1 MASGTRPSRTSP
13 KAPVRARGVRTRA
26 ALIDAARRVFER
38 DGYLEA
44 RVADIAA
51 AAGVAH
57 GSFYTYFDSKD
68 DVFREM
74 VTGVMDDFLAALD
87 EGLPG
92 TGAERIRAAIRRYLE
107 LYRRR
112 APILGVVEQ
121 VGALASF
128 HELRR
133 QLRHRSVQRLER
145 LIRGLAADGEARL
158 QDLDAHALAWA
169 LVGMLDTFAYAWFVL
184 GEPFDEPAAEAA
196 LDAIWLRALGLQTP

>member
-68 DVFREM
+68 DVF
-74 VTGVMDDFLAALD
+74 
-87 EGLPG
+87 
-92 TGAERIRAAIRRYLE
+92 
-107 LYRRR
+107 
-112 APILGVVEQ
+112 
-121 VGALASF
+121 
-128 HELRR
+128 
-133 QLRHRSVQRLER
+133 
-145 LIRGLAADGEARL
+145 
-158 QDLDAHALAWA
+158 
-169 LVGMLDTFAYAWFVL
+169 
-184 GEPFDEPAAEAA
+184 
-196 LDAIWLRALGLQTP
+196 